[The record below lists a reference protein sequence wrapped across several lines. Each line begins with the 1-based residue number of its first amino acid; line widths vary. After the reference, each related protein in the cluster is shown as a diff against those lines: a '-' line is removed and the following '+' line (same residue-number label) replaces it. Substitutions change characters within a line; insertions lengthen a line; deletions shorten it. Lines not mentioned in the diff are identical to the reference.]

1 MNVVTLKSIVVKK
14 VNKLSDQT
22 VLEELSEL
30 IDEMKKSEG
39 ADFWDEL
46 TSNQKKSVEISR
58 KQIKEGETIPH
69 EGLKR
74 EVKGWLKK

>member
-1 MNVVTLKSIVVKK
+1 MDVVTLKSIVVKK

-46 TSNQKKSVEISR
+46 TSGQKKSVEISR
-58 KQIKEGETIPH
+58 KQIKEGKTIPH
-69 EGLKR
+69 EELKR